1 MRISHVVRGQRPV
14 TAEPALRLGR
24 YFRQSPRFWL
34 NLQSRYDMDVTEEA
48 LGELVEREV
57 QPLRLS
63 LEAVLTNHIMLT
75 GSISKV
81 IERRSFPLSSIDFI
95 AASITARICLRLR
108 DFRSSCTRYSPRS
121 RASGAG
127 AGPRMRQE

>member
-14 TAEPALRLGR
+14 TAELALRLGR

-48 LGELVEREV
+48 LGKLVEREV

-81 IERRSFPLSSIDFI
+81 IERRSFAF
-95 AASITARICLRLR
+95 
-108 DFRSSCTRYSPRS
+108 FH
-121 RASGAG
+121 
-127 AGPRMRQE
+127 

>member
-1 MRISHVVRGQRPV
+1 M
-14 TAEPALRLGR
+14 RLGR

-48 LGELVEREV
+48 LGQLVEREV

-81 IERRSFPLSSIDFI
+81 TERRSSPAFSSGGKALSINS
-95 AASITARICLRLR
+95 AHLLTATPRL
-108 DFRSSCTRYSPRS
+108 
-121 RASGAG
+121 
-127 AGPRMRQE
+127 

>member
-1 MRISHVVRGQRPV
+1 M
-14 TAEPALRLGR
+14 RLGR

-48 LGELVEREV
+48 LGKLMEREV

-81 IERRSFPLSSIDFI
+81 TERRSFPLSSIDFI

-108 DFRSSCTRYSPRS
+108 DFTSN
-121 RASGAG
+121 
-127 AGPRMRQE
+127 